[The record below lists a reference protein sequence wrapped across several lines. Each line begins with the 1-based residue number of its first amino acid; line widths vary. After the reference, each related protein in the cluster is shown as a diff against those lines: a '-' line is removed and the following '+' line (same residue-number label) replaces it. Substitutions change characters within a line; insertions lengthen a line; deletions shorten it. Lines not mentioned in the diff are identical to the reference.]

1 RVPLIAGSALGVVAL
16 VVLAFVALRPRPAPA
31 PVPIQAAPAP
41 AVMPESFT
49 VVFDSFPSGA
59 FVVEGEVKL
68 GTTPMQ
74 LSLRNAG
81 LEKEPRKFSIVR
93 EGFLPYAVVQG
104 PSREPVRVR
113 AALAVDPNARVA

>member
-1 RVPLIAGSALGVVAL
+1 
-16 VVLAFVALRPRPAPA
+16 
-31 PVPIQAAPAP
+31 
-41 AVMPESFT
+41 MPESFT

-59 FVVEGEVKL
+59 SVVEGDVKL

-93 EGFLPYAVVQG
+93 DGFLSYAVVQG
-104 PSREPVRVR
+104 PSREPVRVL
-113 AALAVDPNARVA
+113 ATLALDPNAAAQKPPAPAQKAPEKRRKSEAPREEPELRTRR